1 MTFFVGQAVRF
12 AGIESVVREI
22 GERDGRIAYLV
33 ENGPER
39 LPMWIPGDV
48 LSAHQGPGRPP
59 TIFNRRTPHVIA
71 VDDFFRDPDQVRA
84 LALAQLYVPD
94 LRYYK
99 GLRSEQR
106 FLWPHLREEFGRL
119 LGTPVVEWLGHTAN
133 GVFQLTDHRDPLVWH
148 HDRQGYAAAVYL
160 TPDAPPAAGTSFWR
174 DRSYGCRRSPAHPFE
189 QRRLGSEDMV
199 RTASSVVYDP
209 RNFERADNWELVES
223 IAGLFNRLV
232 IWDAKLIHSATSY
245 EDFSEDSPVS
255 TRLVQLFFFDV

>member
-33 ENGPER
+33 ENGLER

-160 TPDAPPAAGTSFWR
+160 TPDAPRPRGRASGGTGAMDAAAVRPIRSNNADWAVRTWFGRHRRWYTTLVTSSAPTTGSWW
-174 DRSYGCRRSPAHPFE
+174 SRSP
-189 QRRLGSEDMV
+189 GSS
-199 RTASSVVYDP
+199 TA
-209 RNFERADNWELVES
+209 W
-223 IAGLFNRLV
+223 
-232 IWDAKLIHSATSY
+232 
-245 EDFSEDSPVS
+245 
-255 TRLVQLFFFDV
+255 